1 MIYLESSVLTVKF
14 CPVPSHEPKPNV
26 VFFVQESVPEQTSK
40 RHSSE
45 RGSQPRKA
53 FAKEDFPDPVAP
65 TITILG
71 LGSSGTRRLWPN
83 AMGKMVRRKILIETI
98 LDFVK
103 LTQLSLSCSYILE
116 GATTKT
122 SL

>member
-1 MIYLESSVLTVKF
+1 MKF
-14 CPVPSHEPKPNV
+14 GPVPSHEPNPYV
-26 VFFVQESVPEQTSK
+26 VCLVQESDPAQTSK

-71 LGSSGTRRLWPN
+71 LGSSGTRGLWPN
-83 AMGKMVRRKILIETI
+83 AMGKMVRKKILIETI
-98 LDFVK
+98 LGFVK

>member
-1 MIYLESSVLTVKF
+1 MIYRESSVLTVKF

-53 FAKEDFPDPVAP
+53 FAKEDFPEPVAP

-83 AMGKMVRRKILIETI
+83 AMGKMVRRKILVETI
-98 LDFVK
+98 LGLVK
-103 LTQLSLSCSYILE
+103 LTLLSLSCSYILE
-116 GATTKT
+116 GATPND
-122 SL
+122 

>member
-1 MIYLESSVLTVKF
+1 MIFRESSVLTVKF
-14 CPVPSHEPKPNV
+14 CPVPSHEPKPNE

-71 LGSSGTRRLWPN
+71 LGSSGARGLWQN
-83 AMGKMVRRKILIETI
+83 AKGKKAKSTSLVEPMLG
-98 LDFVK
+98 LVK
-103 LTQLSLSCSYILE
+103 LLH
-116 GATTKT
+116 
-122 SL
+122 